1 MDPLPHL
8 ATAGGALKRW
18 FIATCYDAAAVAALW
33 LVGLLILR
41 VPLALFWAFLG
52 GAFQFVPNIG
62 PILSLIGPSLS
73 LLFAGADGMRFLYL
87 LILYVIIVVIDALLL
102 QPYLMKRQNK
112 VPIWASILAPLVL
125 GFLIPFWGVLL
136 APPLL
141 AILYAFRARNR
152 AALNAE
158 LTSTRET
165 PSHREIQ
172 TRNQH
177 LSS

>member
-1 MDPLPHL
+1 VDPRPHL
-8 ATAGGALKRW
+8 VFAGGALKRW
-18 FIATCYDAAAVAALW
+18 FIATCYDALAVAALW

-41 VPLALFWAFLG
+41 VPLPFFWAFLG

-141 AILYAFRARNR
+141 AVLYAFRARNQ
-152 AALNAE
+152 AALKAD
-158 LTSTRET
+158 LT
-165 PSHREIQ
+165 PSTETQRRREIQ
-172 TRNQH
+172 IKN
-177 LSS
+177 